1 MEDFCRTCG
10 KTVNAEGC
18 IDIFSPLGRRL
29 LQCVRTITN
38 CWVQNVAGFPIYICE
53 DCQTLLK
60 KVSSF
65 RKRCTKIEAFL
76 SKRKS
81 KLIASDC
88 TSAAKVHDSKIVDP
102 LRIEE
107 DQEIVSYDIKKE
119 ATGERSNQI
128 EDNLHDQHQQEVI
141 EQLSECNYDAHPD
154 SDGYAGLSFDVDI
167 QEPAA
172 HTLVA
177 NNAQKEPE
185 NIFKSQSSIGTS
197 NSGIKSVSRK
207 YTMRVGKRTMY
218 IKLTDE
224 KQPKRIVDPQ
234 RQWSGARPCICE
246 HCGRQFKDASNL
258 NMHLLRHTGTKNYE
272 CKQCNEKCYTL
283 HLLRRHQ
290 LKHTEGPYECTFCG
304 LQYSTN
310 RSRVRHEREACK
322 KGRAPQSKT
331 EVIKRGER
339 TFHCD
344 VCDLWFLRAG
354 NLAQHLS
361 SSNHVANERRKN
373 KKCQLKQSNP

>member
-10 KTVNAEGC
+10 KTVNAESC
-18 IDIFSPLGRRL
+18 INIFSPIGRRL
-29 LQCVRTITN
+29 LHCIRTITN
-38 CWVQNVAGFPIYICE
+38 CWVQNVVGYPIYICGE
-53 DCQTLLK
+53 CQTLLK

-81 KLIASDC
+81 KL
-88 TSAAKVHDSKIVDP
+88 TSNDVNLAATAQDAKIVDP

-107 DQEIVSYDIKKE
+107 QEPVTYDIKE
-119 ATGERSNQI
+119 ETTGESFNQI
-128 EDNLHDQHQQEVI
+128 EDELYDPHQDDI
-141 EQLSECNYDAHPD
+141 EQISECNYDAQPD
-154 SDGYAGLSFDVDI
+154 SDEYAGLSYDVDM
-167 QEPAA
+167 QEPPALTA
-172 HTLVA
+172 VA
-177 NNAQKEPE
+177 DIAQKTPE
-185 NIFKSQSSIGTS
+185 DIPKTQSSTGV
-197 NSGIKSVSRK
+197 KPVSRK

-224 KQPKRIVDPQ
+224 QQPKRIVDPQ

-310 RSRVRHEREACK
+310 SSRVRHEREACK

-331 EVIKRGER
+331 ELIKRGER

-361 SSNHVANERRKN
+361 SSNHIANQRRKN
-373 KKCQLKQSNP
+373 KKCQLKQKN